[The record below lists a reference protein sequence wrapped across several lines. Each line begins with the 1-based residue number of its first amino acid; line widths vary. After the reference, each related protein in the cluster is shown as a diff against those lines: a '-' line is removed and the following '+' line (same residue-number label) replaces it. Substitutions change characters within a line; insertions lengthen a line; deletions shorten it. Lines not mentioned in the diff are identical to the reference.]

1 MHHLIDQFCDSL
13 WLEDGLSANTLE
25 SYRRDLTQWAQW
37 LQRCYPEINLDKAQ
51 TIHVQTWLVSVY
63 TEKYWSSRSVARA
76 LSALRRFYQRL
87 VLHKEIEV
95 SPMESIEQPKIPR
108 SLPHSLSEL
117 QVEALLSTP
126 NVALPLGL
134 RNRSMLELL
143 YATGLRVSE
152 LVNLP
157 VQAVWLQ
164 EGALR
169 VMGKGS
175 KERWVP
181 IGAVA
186 LEWLERYLQEARPLL
201 LRSLQSDSL
210 YVTERKSAMTR
221 QAFWHIIKR
230 YATERGIAP
239 AALSPHTLRHA
250 FATHLV
256 NHGADLRT
264 VQMLLGHS
272 DISTTQI
279 YTYVAQER
287 LRQVHKKHHPRG

>member
-1 MHHLIDQFCDSL
+1 MQLIEQFCDSL

-25 SYRRDLTQWAQW
+25 SYRRDLMQWAQW
-37 LQRCYPEINLDKAQ
+37 LRCHYPEITLDKAQ
-51 TIHVQTWLVSVY
+51 TIHVQTWLVFVY
-63 TEKYWSSRSVARA
+63 TEKHWSSRSVARS

-87 VLHKEIEV
+87 VLLKEISA
-95 SPMESIEQPKIPR
+95 SPMETIEQPKIPMG
-108 SLPHSLSEL
+108 LPHSLSES
-117 QVEALLSTP
+117 QVEALLNTP
-126 NVALPLGL
+126 NVAVPLGL

-157 VQAVWLQ
+157 IESVWRQ

-169 VMGKGS
+169 VMGKGA
-175 KERWVP
+175 KERWIP

-201 LRSLQSDSL
+201 LGGRQSDSL

-221 QAFWHIIKR
+221 QAFWYIVKN
-230 YATERGIAP
+230 YAIEVGISSS
-239 AALSPHTLRHA
+239 ALSPHTLRHA

-272 DISTTQI
+272 DITTTQI

-287 LRQVHKKHHPRG
+287 LRQLHKQHHPRG

>member
-1 MHHLIDQFCDSL
+1 MSLIDQFCDSL

-25 SYRRDLTQWAQW
+25 SYRRDLTQWTRW
-37 LQRCYPEINLDKAQ
+37 LQRCYPEMTLDKAQ
-51 TIHVQTWLVSVY
+51 TIHVQAWLVSLY
-63 TEKYWSSRSVARA
+63 TEKRWSSRSVARS
-76 LSALRRFYQRL
+76 LSVLRRFYQRL
-87 VLHKEIEV
+87 VLLKEIKV
-95 SPMESIEQPKIPR
+95 SPMETIEQPKIPMG
-108 SLPHSLSEL
+108 LPHSLSEA
-117 QVEALLSTP
+117 QVEALLNAP

-157 VQAVWLQ
+157 IEAVWRQ

-169 VMGKGS
+169 VIGKGA
-175 KERWVP
+175 KERWIP

-186 LEWLERYLQEARPLL
+186 LDWLERYLQEARPLL
-201 LRSLQSDSL
+201 LEGRQSGSL

-221 QAFWHIIKR
+221 QAFWYIIKR
-230 YATERGIAP
+230 YASEVGISSSG
-239 AALSPHTLRHA
+239 LSPHTLRHA

-264 VQMLLGHS
+264 VQLLLGHS

-279 YTYVAQER
+279 YTHVAQER
-287 LRQVHKKHHPRG
+287 LRQLHKQHHPRG